1 MPDKKNFAVRKR
13 KMELNGRVIRPTML
27 IFNPAS
33 FSDETKAIMKEN
45 RHLPKTSAV
54 VEQLQ
59 GPVCIA
65 YVLSYARLPHI
76 QKCTP

>member
-1 MPDKKNFAVRKR
+1 MLDKNNFAVRKR
-13 KMELNGRVIRPTML
+13 KMMLNGRVIRPTMI

-33 FSDETKAIMKEN
+33 FSEETKAIMTKN
-45 RHLPKTSAV
+45 KYLPKTSAV

-76 QKCTP
+76 HKCTP